1 MLLHGLKF
9 VQFMIYFT
17 SAGVF
22 VWLKYVFY
30 QVVIL
35 MRTLLCFLHFEDL
48 NISICDSICMPLY
61 DICPYILYSIFIL
74 LFCLYHN
81 LNSVIVNWD
90 INAYVYLSPKKY
102 KPTCLPPASLLSLSF
117 TWEPNFM
124 KKKSTVDVF
133 TSLTLSFCFIPVWL
147 PLHLFWKLLS

>member
-1 MLLHGLKF
+1 MVWNLSSLWFILPVLGCSYDLNMFFTRWLSWWEPCCVFFILRTWIYPYVIQYVCHY
-9 VQFMIYFT
+9 MIY
-17 SAGVF
+17 VHI
-22 VWLKYVFY
+22 Y
-30 QVVIL
+30 
-35 MRTLLCFLHFEDL
+35 
-48 NISICDSICMPLY
+48 
-61 DICPYILYSIFIL
+61 YSIFIL

-147 PLHLFWKLLS
+147 PLHLFWKLLSQ